1 MTTLKDIPLKLI
13 RTQGEGW
20 DRCVFNASPQV
31 DELAESIGRVGL
43 NNPLTVIESKG
54 AYRIVCGYARALAAQ
69 RMNWWTVP
77 CFLADGK
84 ELGDEKLL
92 RISVEDNRFSRKYH
106 YLDVARILAAFSER
120 CGYDAERLARE
131 IAPLLGIPSGGR
143 IVQQYLALNKMPAS
157 LRGMLVREGLGF
169 AHAVLLV
176 DLSPED
182 AEAIA
187 GLFSR
192 DRVNANEAKEIT
204 GMLRDLAH
212 IRRVSVKDLLA
223 AEGLNGLTRDALR
236 KNLKKM
242 RYPTIAAAEEKFEK
256 LVAQLHLDTNTSVS
270 HSPDFESDSLRIN
283 INVRSAAELS
293 SVLKKLSTG
302 LESGVIGEIFDI
314 PRRANR
320 PHNNA

>member
-13 RTQGEGW
+13 RTQGGEW

-43 NNPLTVIESKG
+43 NNPLTVIKSEGS
-54 AYRIVCGYARALAAQ
+54 YRIVCGYARALAAQ

-143 IVQQYLALNKMPAS
+143 IIQRYLALNNMPAS
-157 LRGMLVREGLGF
+157 LRGMLVREGLSF

-192 DRVNANEAKEIT
+192 DRANANEAKEIA

-223 AEGLNGLTRDALR
+223 SEGLNGLTRDALR
-236 KNLKKM
+236 KSLKKM
-242 RYPTIAAAEEKFEK
+242 RYPTIAAAEETFEK
-256 LVAQLHLDTNTSVS
+256 LVAQLHLDTNTSIS
-270 HSPDFESDSLRIN
+270 HSPDFESDSLRVN

-293 SVLKKLSTG
+293 SVLKKLSAG
-302 LESGVIGEIFDI
+302 LEKEIIAEIFGL
-314 PRRANR
+314 PRK
-320 PHNNA
+320 